1 MKLTKWQTITL
12 LICLLAALGGGI
24 YLITHDRPTAPAAT
38 ATQSDQLVLDPGKQV
53 RQELSKLYENFRI
66 LTFERMP
73 DHGDTMV
80 FSYRIDTLMADTIYI
95 IGKTLMREPFA
106 FQVNFPDSG
115 HYTVQLLIPRQV
127 VDKRFR

>member
-1 MKLTKWQTITL
+1 MKMRIDLTIIVAVIIGVIVVLAYRNQTSKPSNP
-12 LICLLAALGGGI
+12 AS
-24 YLITHDRPTAPAAT
+24 THTN
-38 ATQSDQLVLDPGKQV
+38 QLVLDPGKQV
-53 RQELSKLYENFRI
+53 RQELSKLYEQFRVV
-66 LTFERMP
+66 TFERMP

-80 FSYRIDTLMADTIYI
+80 FSYRIDTLTADTIYI

>member
-1 MKLTKWQTITL
+1 MNLKWSIL
-12 LICLLAALGGGI
+12 NVVIPVLIIIGVVGYFTYNDHQAA
-24 YLITHDRPTAPAAT
+24 PTTTT
-38 ATQSDQLVLDPGKQV
+38 ASDQLVLDPGKQV

-80 FSYRIDTLMADTIYI
+80 FSYRIDTLTADTIYI